1 MTQAPDANP
10 SSFSFCDPKAQFE
23 SAADYKQSLIRTVFA
38 DNTIDLTGL
47 KLYLD
52 NRSEDRSSG
61 VPERGPEM
69 ARLYRFICSSLEN
82 EQAPLSKALLAA
94 TTGWDIHEALWPVLE
109 SGEWRS
115 AQ

>member
-1 MTQAPDANP
+1 MAQAPVVRP
-10 SSFSFCDPKAQFE
+10 SSFSFCDPKAQFD
-23 SAADYKQSLIRTVFA
+23 SAADYKQSLMRTVFA

-52 NRSEDRSSG
+52 SRSNDQSSG

-69 ARLYRFICSSLEN
+69 ARLLRFICSTLEN
-82 EQAPLSKALLAA
+82 ERSPLTKALLAA
-94 TTGWDIHEALWPVLE
+94 ATGWDIHNALRPVLE
-109 SGEWRS
+109 SGEWQS